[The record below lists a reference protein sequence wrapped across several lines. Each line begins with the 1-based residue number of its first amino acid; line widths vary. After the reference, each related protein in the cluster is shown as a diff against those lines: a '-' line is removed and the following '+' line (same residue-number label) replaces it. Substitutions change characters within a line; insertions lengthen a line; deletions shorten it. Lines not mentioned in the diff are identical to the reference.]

1 MGSGIIN
8 GGAFGFVVKSLVDN
22 IIIPPI
28 AGLFKQPDF
37 SRLYYALAAVAP
49 KGGLEK
55 TQEMGAVNR
64 LRSLHQHRDQP
75 SYNRGL
81 ALYRD

>member
-8 GGAFGFVVKSLVDN
+8 GGVFGFVVKSLVDN
-22 IIIPPI
+22 IIIPAI

-49 KGGLEK
+49 RGGLENAPRR
-55 TQEMGAVNR
+55 GPAG
-64 LRSLHQHRDQP
+64 DQ
-75 SYNRGL
+75 GV
-81 ALYRD
+81 

>member
-22 IIIPPI
+22 IIIPAI

-37 SRLYYALAAVAP
+37 SRLYYAFAAGAP
-49 KGGLEK
+49 RGGLENA
-55 TQEMGAVNR
+55 QEMGAVNC
-64 LRSLHQHRDQP
+64 LRNLHQHRDQP